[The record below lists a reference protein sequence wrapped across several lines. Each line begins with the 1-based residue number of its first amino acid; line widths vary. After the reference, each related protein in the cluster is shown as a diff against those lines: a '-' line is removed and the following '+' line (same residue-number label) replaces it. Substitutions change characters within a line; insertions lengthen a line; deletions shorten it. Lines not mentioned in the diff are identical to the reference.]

1 MNIEI
6 LIVDDKRDIGHL
18 IADVL
23 QDEGFRTRYVESGEK
38 AIEAIHQQCPNI
50 VLLDIWL
57 GEGRMDGMRVL
68 EVVRQSYPHIPIVMM
83 SGHGT
88 IETAVQ
94 AMRVG
99 AFDFIEKPFKAEHLI
114 LVIQRALDASALF
127 HENLYFRQQN
137 FEPEN
142 LVGHSSAITH
152 MNANMGKWAE
162 SNCRLFLY
170 GPRGVGKDLFVRTLH
185 RLSSRYRAPFVVL
198 NCEQMNPDEY
208 DAHLFGHEPASQ
220 MDIQLMR
227 RQVGVLEQ
235 AHNGI
240 LFLKE
245 VTYMPLEVQAKFVK
259 FMHTQTFERMGGKV
273 PIKSD
278 VRVITSSSRDVAAA
292 VERGEFREDL
302 YRRLNI
308 MPITIPPLKN
318 RKEDIKPLVDFY
330 VQKMALAYGK
340 RPFTLTPQ
348 AWGTLMSYDW
358 PGNVRQLRNVIDGV
372 YARYSGDDLSEIHT
386 DHLPAELMR
395 PVEDI
400 DTGVAPTAE
409 VFQLPLRRAR
419 EVFERDYLLMQ
430 VRRFSGNVSQTA
442 NFVGMERSAL
452 HRKLRALGIKEAS
465 DAS

>member
-6 LIVDDKRDIGHL
+6 LIVDDKKDIGQL
-18 IADVL
+18 ISDVL
-23 QDEGFRTRYVESGEK
+23 QDEGFKTRYVDSGEK
-38 AIEAIHQQCPNI
+38 AIEAIHHQCPNI

-68 EVVRQSYPHIPIVMM
+68 EVIRQSYPHIPVVMM

-94 AMRVG
+94 AMRTG

-127 HENLYFRQQN
+127 QENLYFRQQS
-137 FEPEN
+137 FEPEQ
-142 LVGHSSAITH
+142 LIGQSSSITH
-152 MNANMGKWAE
+152 INSNMSKWAE

-170 GPRGVGKDLFVRTLH
+170 GPRGVGKDLLARTVH
-185 RLSSRYRAPFVVL
+185 RISSRYRSPFVVL
-198 NCEQMNPDEY
+198 NCEQMKPDEY
-208 DAHLFGHEPASQ
+208 DAHLFGHEPSAQ
-220 MDIQLMR
+220 VDIQLMR

-240 LFLKE
+240 LFVKE
-245 VTYMPLEVQAKFVK
+245 ITFMPLEVQAKFVK
-259 FMHTQTFERMGGKV
+259 YMNTQTFERMGGKT

-278 VRVITSSSRDVAAA
+278 IRVITSSSHDVAAA

-308 MPITIPPLKN
+308 MPVTIPALKS
-318 RKEDIKPLVDFY
+318 RKEDIKPLVEFY
-330 VQKMALAYGK
+330 MHKMALAYGK
-340 RPFTLTPQ
+340 RPFTLSPQ
-348 AWGTLMSYDW
+348 ALGTLMSYDW

-372 YARYSGDDLSEIHT
+372 YARYSGENMHT
-386 DHLPAELMR
+386 IEPQHLPAELLR
-395 PVEDI
+395 PAEDM
-400 DTGVAPTAE
+400 DMGVAPTAE